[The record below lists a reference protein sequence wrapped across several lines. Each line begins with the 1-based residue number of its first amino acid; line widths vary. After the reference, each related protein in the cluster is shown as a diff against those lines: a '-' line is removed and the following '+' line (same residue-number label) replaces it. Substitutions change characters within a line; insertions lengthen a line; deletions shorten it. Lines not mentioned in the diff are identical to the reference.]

1 MRALPFILLALLAML
16 LPACSSAPR
25 STRLTQADFTDMAT
39 DLAQKL
45 RDSEFLKN
53 RTQDSPP
60 IVLTWD
66 KVENLTQD
74 ILTQGEQWAIMQK
87 VRDSAGLV
95 QLGKE
100 KAFMLVIPASLKAEG
115 EQRVGGSNYEDGF
128 AASRSPTHRLDATL
142 RSATRSAA
150 SLTAGARTD
159 TYLCDFRVTVLSD
172 GQLVWSD
179 TVALKRAAAGLSF
192 D

>member
-1 MRALPFILLALLAML
+1 MRTLPFILLAILAVL
-16 LPACSSAPR
+16 LPACAAAPR

-45 RDSEFLKN
+45 RESDFLKN
-53 RTQDSPP
+53 RGQDSQP

-100 KAFMLVIPASLKAEG
+100 KAFTLVIPASLKTEG
-115 EQRVGGSNYEDGF
+115 EQRVGGSTFEEGF
-128 AASRSPTHRLDATL
+128 AGSRAPTHRLDATL

>member
-1 MRALPFILLALLAML
+1 MLLVLLAVL
-16 LPACSSAPR
+16 LPACAASPR

-45 RDSEFLKN
+45 QESEFLKN

-60 IVLTWD
+60 IVVTWD

-95 QLGKE
+95 QLGKQ
-100 KAFMLVIPASLKAEG
+100 KALILVIPASLKSEG
-115 EQRVGGSNYEDGF
+115 EQRVGGSSYQDGF
-128 AASRSPTHRLDATL
+128 AGSRAPTHRLDATL

>member
-1 MRALPFILLALLAML
+1 MRTSTLILVLLL
-16 LPACSSAPR
+16 VGVTIPACSAPAR
-25 STRLTQADFTDMAT
+25 STRLTQADLSDMAT

-45 RDSEFLKN
+45 RESDFLKD
-53 RTQDSPP
+53 RTVASPP

-66 KVENLTQD
+66 KVENLTLD
-74 ILTQGEQWAIMQK
+74 IITPGEQWSMMQR

-100 KAFMLVIPASLKAEG
+100 KAFTLVIPAELKGEG
-115 EQRVGGSNYEDGF
+115 EQRGNYETGF
-128 AASRSPTHRLDATL
+128 AQGRSPTHRLDATL
-142 RSATRSAA
+142 RSAARSGSAH
-150 SLTAGARTD
+150 RTD
-159 TYLCDFRVTVLSD
+159 TYLCDFRVTRLAD
-172 GQLVWSD
+172 GALLWSD